1 MITFGRLRAT
11 SFVHSVIYLGL
22 LLAAFALGKPQP
34 ATFLLGTAHGLL
46 WIGMSLACIA
56 AVRLRIIPLWL
67 AVVVCVLGG
76 LGPFAGTIGFV
87 HQSRRDA
94 LDEPYRVTS

>member
-11 SFVHSVIYLGL
+11 SFAHSLIYLAL
-22 LLAAFALGKPQP
+22 LLAAFALGKPEP
-34 ATFLLGTAHGLL
+34 ATFLLGSAHGVL

-56 AVRLRIIPLWL
+56 AVRRRIIPLWL

-87 HQSRRDA
+87 VQSGRA
-94 LDEPYRVTS
+94 AV